1 MGPFIHQ
8 IANWRRTRQTLTK
21 YLGCIPAS
29 KWIITINMVHN
40 PLTVLSGAR
49 GFMNSGGLTFRGQRR
64 AWVLRTRLS
73 FTFWRP
79 QESIWMELTGLI
91 IAQQSNKP
99 QKIQTIFPVGGFGG
113 YLTFWVVSYRAPIT
127 QRLFDIQLT
136 PTGPV
141 SRQVAVSQNGQLL
154 LDLGLVFF
162 LLAESGGA
170 QLAAQR
176 SEHSCPPC
184 WAGLRESLH
193 SKTLALLMKSNQYIQ
208 DCIGVL
214 TCKWG
219 MPQLMAITVRIW
231 W

>member
-49 GFMNSGGLTFRGQRR
+49 GFMNSGGLTFCGQRR

-99 QKIQTIFPVGGFGG
+99 QKIQTIFPVGGFEIDIFTLNRSGVI
-113 YLTFWVVSYRAPIT
+113 L
-127 QRLFDIQLT
+127 LFGLS
-136 PTGPV
+136 PTGRPSPNV
-141 SRQVAVSQNGQLL
+141 CLISSWLPPGRCRVKWRSVRMDNSFWILALSSSSWQKAAEHSLQHSEASTLAPL
-154 LDLGLVFF
+154 AGLV
-162 LLAESGGA
+162 
-170 QLAAQR
+170 
-176 SEHSCPPC
+176 
-184 WAGLRESLH
+184 
-193 SKTLALLMKSNQYIQ
+193 
-208 DCIGVL
+208 
-214 TCKWG
+214 
-219 MPQLMAITVRIW
+219 
-231 W
+231 